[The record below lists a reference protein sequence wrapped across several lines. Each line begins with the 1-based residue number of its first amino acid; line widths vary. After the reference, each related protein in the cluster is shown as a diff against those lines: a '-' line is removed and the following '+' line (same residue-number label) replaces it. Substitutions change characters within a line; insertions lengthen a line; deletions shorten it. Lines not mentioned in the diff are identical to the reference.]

1 MRQIFSIW
9 FWPMYHAHVRLIT
22 VLDLVAND
30 DPDYHDP
37 LDRILKLEDAEGESG
52 EKTTTAGVGAATHH
66 HAGTKR
72 TWKISKQEDLYQVNE
87 FLKFTGIPFLP
98 FLWFLFQLGAS
109 AVCVF
114 MSLFLRLSP
123 WALFQKEPARG
134 GVEATI
140 ERVESYHDDNDDGET
155 KVDDGGGSTSGE
167 GSRGGGGNAS
177 TNGSNRRGSTSS
189 KASPSSTPKKSWK
202 NGNSG
207 KKGGH

>member
-9 FWPMYHAHVRLIT
+9 FWPMYHAHVRLVT

-37 LDRILKLEDAEGESG
+37 LDRILKLEDEEEPG
-52 EKTTTAGVGAATHH
+52 EKTVAAAAR
-66 HAGTKR
+66 HAGTR

-87 FLKFTGIPFLP
+87 FLKFTGVPFLP

-109 AVCVF
+109 MVCIF
-114 MSLFLRLSP
+114 MSLFLPLSP

-140 ERVESYHDDNDDGET
+140 ERVESYRDDDTENKAEGGG
-155 KVDDGGGSTSGE
+155 KSRAGGSTSGE
-167 GSRGGGGNAS
+167 DSHSGGGNAS
-177 TNGSNRRGSTSS
+177 TNGNRRGSANS
-189 KASPSSTPKKSWK
+189 KASPSSNPKKSWK